1 MVGVIAQ
8 NGCDV
13 AINVPEY
20 VKDESNLNAGT
31 FYVSWQRPINVYNEA
46 NPMVDANNNAEYVW
60 LVDFMKIFDWRGP
73 DKGKMWGD
81 TQWLWAYYNIQGVKI
96 DITPSKM
103 KTNMHQASEDTFVP
117 MSQVT
122 TEAEF
127 SIVKVDGTL
136 TADPYT
142 VPLNLLPYNS
152 AEQNDALLAYM
163 GLKPVNQAKKIAFGG
178 GLKYENNG
186 DNVTD
191 FDVLVP
197 VTVIYDWGEFVA
209 SVKVHIHRTLGN

>member
-1 MVGVIAQ
+1 M
-8 NGCDV
+8 
-13 AINVPEY
+13 
-20 VKDESNLNAGT
+20 
-31 FYVSWQRPINVYNEA
+31 
-46 NPMVDANNNAEYVW
+46 
-60 LVDFMKIFDWRGP
+60 
-73 DKGKMWGD
+73 
-81 TQWLWAYYNIQGVKI
+81 WAYYNIQGVKI

-191 FDVLVP
+191 FDVKVP
-197 VTVIYDWGEFVA
+197 VIIAYDWGEFI
-209 SVKVHIHRTLGN
+209 SEITVHIHRTLGN